1 MRIKNARILLLCVML
16 ALPGVQIAGQANTFT
31 SDKAMTTPYTEVNRD
46 SLLNGLQIVTLERPS
61 DQMVRCDIV
70 IRTGSMFDLVGKTG
84 LAMLT
89 QESLMAANPR
99 IREELESL
107 QARIDWGVDWD
118 TTWFRIDVPA
128 SGFDTVVEIVA
139 RLLVVE
145 NIRTDAFKSAV
156 QRHLSDL
163 KDARLPDATSA
174 DLAFFRAVYGEHP
187 YGHNLRGTPATINNI
202 KQGDIYE
209 FIRRFYAA
217 NNASAIIT
225 GNIQKDRV
233 MRAFKV
239 FFGGWMK
246 GQIVPPTFRPPR
258 QIRQVNLVRN
268 EVPGATATELRVG
281 LLGARIGDAEYL
293 PSVVLARIL
302 EGRINKDAARSNN
315 PVTVKSL
322 PRILPGVFMASASLP
337 PVQASEYS
345 RLATDQMAG
354 MAQSTVSGIEL
365 QAAKADVLRE
375 YEARP
380 MEEYLR
386 EIEVYSLPRN
396 YPLSVKSKIESITAA
411 DLQKLARKMFEANAL
426 TVVISGRIEEPS
438 KTNP

>member
-16 ALPGVQIAGQANTFT
+16 ALPVVQAAGQANTFT
-31 SDKAMTTPYTEVNRD
+31 SDKAVTTPYTEVNRD

-99 IREELESL
+99 LREELESL
-107 QARIDWGVDWD
+107 QAKIDWGVDWD

-128 SGFDTVVEIVA
+128 SAFDTVIEIVA

-145 NIRTDAFKSAV
+145 NVRADAFKSAV

-163 KDARLPDATSA
+163 NNVRQPDATSA
-174 DLAFFRAVYGEHP
+174 DLAFFKAVYGEHP

-209 FIRRFYAA
+209 FIRRFYSA

-233 MRAFKV
+233 MRAFKI

-246 GQIVPPTFRPPR
+246 GQVVPPTFRPPR
-258 QIRQVNLVRN
+258 QIRQVNMVRN
-268 EVPGATATELRVG
+268 ELPGSTTTELRAG
-281 LLGARIGDAEYL
+281 LPGVRIGDAEYL
-293 PSVVLARIL
+293 PSLVMARVL
-302 EGRINKDAARSNN
+302 EGRINKDSGNN
-315 PVTVKSL
+315 PVRVKSL

-345 RLATDQMAG
+345 RLITDQMASL
-354 MAQSTVSGIEL
+354 AQSSVSSIEL

-375 YEARP
+375 YEARS
-380 MEEYLR
+380 MEENLR

-396 YPLSVKSKIESITAA
+396 YPLSIKSKIESITAA
-411 DLQKLARKMFEANAL
+411 DLQKLARKMFDANAL

-438 KTNP
+438 KTTP

>member
-16 ALPGVQIAGQANTFT
+16 ALPVVQAAGQADNFT
-31 SDKAMTTPYTEVNRD
+31 SDKVVTTPYTEVNRD

-99 IREELESL
+99 LREELESL
-107 QARIDWGVDWD
+107 QAKIDWGVDWD

-128 SGFDTVVEIVA
+128 SGFDTMLEIVA

-145 NIRTDAFKSAV
+145 NVRTDAFKSAV
-156 QRHLSDL
+156 QRHLSDIN
-163 KDARLPDATSA
+163 DVRLPDATSA
-174 DLAFFRAVYGEHP
+174 DLAFFKAVYGEHP

-246 GQIVPPTFRPPR
+246 GQVVPPTFRPPR

-268 EVPGATATELRVG
+268 EVPGATTTELRAG
-281 LLGARIGDAEYL
+281 LPGARIGDAEYL

-302 EGRINKDAARSNN
+302 EGRINKDAGNN
-315 PVTVKSL
+315 QVSVKSL
-322 PRILPGVFMASASLP
+322 PRILPGVLMASASLP

-345 RLATDQMAG
+345 RLITDQMAG
-354 MAQSTVSGIEL
+354 MAQSAVSSIEL

-375 YEARP
+375 YEARA
-380 MEEYLR
+380 MEENLR

-411 DLQKLARKMFEANAL
+411 DLQKLARKMFDANAL

-438 KTNP
+438 KTTP

>member
-16 ALPGVQIAGQANTFT
+16 ALPVVQAAGQADNFT
-31 SDKAMTTPYTEVNRD
+31 SDKAVTTPYTEVNRD

-99 IREELESL
+99 LREELESL
-107 QARIDWGVDWD
+107 QAKIDWGVDWD
-118 TTWFRIDVPA
+118 STWFRIDVPA
-128 SGFDTVVEIVA
+128 SGFDTMLEIVA

-145 NIRTDAFKSAV
+145 NVRTDAFKSAV

-163 KDARLPDATSA
+163 NDVRLPDATSA
-174 DLAFFRAVYGEHP
+174 DLAFFKAVYGEHP

-246 GQIVPPTFRPPR
+246 GQVVPPTFRPPR

-268 EVPGATATELRVG
+268 EVPGATTTELRAG
-281 LLGARIGDAEYL
+281 LPGARIGDAEYL

-302 EGRINKDAARSNN
+302 EGRINKDAGSNQ
-315 PVTVKSL
+315 VSVKSL
-322 PRILPGVFMASASLP
+322 PRILPGVLMASASLP

-345 RLATDQMAG
+345 RLITDQMAG
-354 MAQSTVSGIEL
+354 LAQSAVSSIEL

-375 YEARP
+375 YEARA
-380 MEEYLR
+380 MEENLR

-411 DLQKLARKMFEANAL
+411 DLQKLARKMFDANAL
-426 TVVISGRIEEPS
+426 TVLISGRIEEPS
-438 KTNP
+438 KTTP

>member
-16 ALPGVQIAGQANTFT
+16 ALPVVQAAGQADNFT
-31 SDKAMTTPYTEVNRD
+31 SDKAVTTPYTEVNRD

-99 IREELESL
+99 LREELESL
-107 QARIDWGVDWD
+107 QAKIDWGVDWD
-118 TTWFRIDVPA
+118 STWFRIDVPA
-128 SGFDTVVEIVA
+128 SGFDTMLEIVA

-145 NIRTDAFKSAV
+145 NVRTDAFKSAV

-163 KDARLPDATSA
+163 NDVRLPDATSA
-174 DLAFFRAVYGEHP
+174 DLAFFKAVYGEHP

-246 GQIVPPTFRPPR
+246 GQVVPPTFRPPR

-268 EVPGATATELRVG
+268 EVPGATTTELRAG
-281 LLGARIGDAEYL
+281 LPGARIGDAEYL

-302 EGRINKDAARSNN
+302 EGRINKDAGSNQ
-315 PVTVKSL
+315 VSVKSL
-322 PRILPGVFMASASLP
+322 PRILPGVLMASASLP

-345 RLATDQMAG
+345 RLITDQMAG
-354 MAQSTVSGIEL
+354 LAQSAVSSIEL

-375 YEARP
+375 YEARA
-380 MEEYLR
+380 MEDNLR

-411 DLQKLARKMFEANAL
+411 DLQKLARKMFDANAL
-426 TVVISGRIEEPS
+426 TVLISGRIEEPS
-438 KTNP
+438 KTTP

>member
-16 ALPGVQIAGQANTFT
+16 ALPVVQAAGQADNFT
-31 SDKAMTTPYTEVNRD
+31 SDKAVTTPYTEVNRD

-99 IREELESL
+99 LREELESL
-107 QARIDWGVDWD
+107 QAKIDWGVDWD
-118 TTWFRIDVPA
+118 STWFRIDVPA
-128 SGFDTVVEIVA
+128 SGFDTMLEIVA

-145 NIRTDAFKSAV
+145 NVRTDAFKSAV
-156 QRHLSDL
+156 QRHLSDIN
-163 KDARLPDATSA
+163 DVRLPDATSA
-174 DLAFFRAVYGEHP
+174 DLAFFKAVYGEHP

-246 GQIVPPTFRPPR
+246 GQVVPPTFRPPR

-268 EVPGATATELRVG
+268 EVPGATTTELRAG
-281 LLGARIGDAEYL
+281 LPGARIGDAEYL

-302 EGRINKDAARSNN
+302 EGRINKDAGNN
-315 PVTVKSL
+315 QVSVKSL
-322 PRILPGVFMASASLP
+322 PRILPGVLMASASLP

-345 RLATDQMAG
+345 RLITDQMAG
-354 MAQSTVSGIEL
+354 MAQSAVSSIEL

-375 YEARP
+375 YEARA
-380 MEEYLR
+380 MEENLR

-411 DLQKLARKMFEANAL
+411 DLQKLARKMFDANAL

-438 KTNP
+438 KTTP